1 MLKNITIY
9 SIGNIIPQAATF
21 LLLPL
26 YTRYLIPAEYG
37 IVQSMHVMAG
47 ILTVLMTLAIDRSI
61 YRFYFE
67 YNTIDKRK
75 AFLGT
80 ITISLLSISTITLF
94 ILLIMRST
102 VALIFESISFY
113 PYFAYAITTVYLTV
127 LGIIPKVY
135 FQVEEKA
142 GKFIKFS
149 LGEFFLKTILIIFF
163 VVYAGRGAEGML
175 LGGLLSAF
183 FLSPVYIYVISK
195 IIIPKWDK
203 NIFIENIKYSYPMV
217 VGLLSG
223 WILNLSDR
231 VFIERFLSIT
241 DVGIYSLAYKIAGIL
256 MISTTAINQA
266 YNPIFFKI
274 ANDDSYVNPKKK
286 LFTYNKNISIITV
299 VFAII
304 ITMFSKEFIMI
315 LSHEYSSAYSLVPII
330 MVGIIFSQIG
340 GLYNRAYYQEKTTI
354 QPTLIGLAAAV
365 LNVLL
370 NILWVPR
377 YGIVGAAYSTVISF
391 MLMFI
396 LIYSFSKRYY
406 YIPINWSTLLPIF
419 TLFIFISVF
428 FFYFNFSIIIGL
440 LLKISI
446 CIVLGLLLWNK
457 YKGVVLKSLIHT

>member
-1 MLKNITIY
+1 
-9 SIGNIIPQAATF
+9 
-21 LLLPL
+21 
-26 YTRYLIPAEYG
+26 
-37 IVQSMHVMAG
+37 
-47 ILTVLMTLAIDRSI
+47 
-61 YRFYFE
+61 
-67 YNTIDKRK
+67 
-75 AFLGT
+75 
-80 ITISLLSISTITLF
+80 
-94 ILLIMRST
+94 
-102 VALIFESISFY
+102 
-113 PYFAYAITTVYLTV
+113 
-127 LGIIPKVY
+127 
-135 FQVEEKA
+135 
-142 GKFIKFS
+142 
-149 LGEFFLKTILIIFF
+149 
-163 VVYAGRGAEGML
+163 
-175 LGGLLSAF
+175 
-183 FLSPVYIYVISK
+183 
-195 IIIPKWDK
+195 
-203 NIFIENIKYSYPMV
+203 
-217 VGLLSG
+217 
-223 WILNLSDR
+223 
-231 VFIERFLSIT
+231 
-241 DVGIYSLAYKIAGIL
+241 VGIYSLAYKIAGIL

-274 ANDDSYVNPKKK
+274 ANDK
-286 LFTYNKNISIITV
+286 NKNSKQILSVYNNYIILCIIM
-299 VFAII
+299 FAMI

-440 LLKISI
+440 LLKCSLII
-446 CIVLGLLLWNK
+446 LVCLFFWYK
-457 YKGVVLKSLIHT
+457 YKDALLKKPIQT